1 MNEKFDDL
9 LYAAGL
15 TAQGCWDE
23 MDDYD
28 REAILKFGELVVR
41 KCADHILNSSDR
53 YRREYF
59 ATKLLEHFELDD

>member
-15 TAQGCWDE
+15 TAQGCWDKL
-23 MDDYD
+23 DAYD

-41 KCADHILNSSDR
+41 KCADHILNSTDR
-53 YRREYF
+53 HRRDYF
-59 ATKLLEHFELDD
+59 AALVLERFEIND